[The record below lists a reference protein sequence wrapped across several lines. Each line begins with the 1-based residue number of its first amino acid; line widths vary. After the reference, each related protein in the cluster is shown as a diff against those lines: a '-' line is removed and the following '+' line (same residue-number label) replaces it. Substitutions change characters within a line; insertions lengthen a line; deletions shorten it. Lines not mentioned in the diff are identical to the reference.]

1 MRRIHLDSLP
11 ACTRLA
17 IEGMRYSFT
26 LQSSERDGDRCILHG
41 EHEGKN
47 IQVVCAVSGRG
58 LLGVLKIIE
67 EDSV

>member
-1 MRRIHLDSLP
+1 MARI
-11 ACTRLA
+11 RLNTLQA
-17 IEGMRYSFT
+17 GTKLALKGMRYRFT

-47 IQVVCAVSGRG
+47 IHVVCAVSGRG

-67 EDSV
+67 ED

>member
-1 MRRIHLDSLP
+1 MARI
-11 ACTRLA
+11 RLNTLQA
-17 IEGMRYSFT
+17 GTKLALKGMRYRFT

-47 IQVVCAVSGRG
+47 IHVVCAVSGRE

-67 EDSV
+67 ED

>member
-1 MRRIHLDSLP
+1 MARI
-11 ACTRLA
+11 RLNTLQA
-17 IEGMRYSFT
+17 GTKLALKGMRYRFT

-67 EDSV
+67 ED

>member
-1 MRRIHLDSLP
+1 MGRIHLDSLS
-11 ACTRLA
+11 AGTRLA
-17 IEGMRYSFT
+17 LKGIRYRFT

-67 EDSV
+67 KD

>member
-1 MRRIHLDSLP
+1 MARI
-11 ACTRLA
+11 RLNTLQA
-17 IEGMRYSFT
+17 GTKLALKGMRYRFT

-58 LLGVLKIIE
+58 LLCVLKIIG
-67 EDSV
+67 ED

>member
-1 MRRIHLDSLP
+1 MARI
-11 ACTRLA
+11 RLNTLQA
-17 IEGMRYSFT
+17 GTKLALKGMRYRFT

-58 LLGVLKIIE
+58 LLGVIKIIE
-67 EDSV
+67 ED

>member
-1 MRRIHLDSLP
+1 MGRIHLDSLS
-11 ACTRLA
+11 AGTRLA
-17 IEGMRYSFT
+17 LQGMRYYSFT

-47 IQVVCAVSGRG
+47 IHVVCAVSGRG

-67 EDSV
+67 ED

>member
-1 MRRIHLDSLP
+1 MARI
-11 ACTRLA
+11 RLNTLQA
-17 IEGMRYSFT
+17 GTKLALKGMRYRFT

-47 IQVVCAVSGRG
+47 IHVVCAVSSRG

-67 EDSV
+67 ED